1 MNDVVV
7 TALISGLCVA
17 IPSIVATVF
26 TNSKHQELIEYK
38 IDQLEKKVDKH
49 NSVIERTYDLERTVQ
64 TLEDKLSDLSE
75 RIKGAH
81 F

>member
-1 MNDVVV
+1 MNDVVI

-75 RIKGAH
+75 RLKGAH